1 MPRDYTF
8 RPPVSFIDDAD
19 MRDLFHHNYQVFDVL
34 NGSGDPSLLPIY
46 DQLKVDNATGSGPL
60 YDIDI
65 IYSGAHPD
73 SGVKLV
79 QVGDNLLMAEG
90 DYDPNGFPPPPIPD
104 PMPLCWFRYYIREVL
119 NLISA
124 ESGRFRVEYVT
135 DTCDEL
141 GDQSPTENCYGEDG
155 TGGYGGT
162 CNDSR
167 VVIYREVNMPF
178 TVLEP

>member
-1 MPRDYTF
+1 MARDYTF
-8 RPPVSFIDDAD
+8 LPPVSFIPDAD

-34 NGSGDPSLLPIY
+34 NGSGDPSLVPID

-60 YDIDI
+60 YDIDL

-79 QVGDNLLMAEG
+79 QVGDNLLMGEHDSDG
-90 DYDPNGFPPPPIPD
+90 IFVSFPPAI
-104 PMPLCWFRYYIREVL
+104 CWYRYYIREVL

-135 DTCDEL
+135 DNCTIFAG
-141 GDQSPTENCYGEDG
+141 GDQTPTDNCYGEDG
-155 TGGYGGT
+155 VGGYGDT

-167 VVIYREVNMPF
+167 VVIYRELNM
-178 TVLEP
+178 LHQILY